1 MIKKCALIFTSV
13 FVLST
18 IASALEFSA
27 DVVTNYKG
35 KTGPAKSKMY
45 MGNNKW
51 RMESEAAGKKSVSII
66 LADKK
71 IVWVL
76 MPESKM
82 YLEQK
87 LTPDKMMG
95 MGEKAPG
102 EVTRKKIGRE
112 KVDGIMCDKY
122 EVTYK
127 GPDGESKMYQW
138 LSSDNWPIKS
148 AAVDGSWSTE
158 FKNLKKGAQPGAL
171 FTIPAGYKKMPMP
184 DMGSMKGMK
193 PEDMQKMMKGFMK

>member
-1 MIKKCALIFTSV
+1 MIKKLVVTLLA
-13 FVLST
+13 VLSLSVM
-18 IASALEFSA
+18 AAALEFSA

-35 KTGPAKSKMY
+35 KTGPSSSKMY
-45 MGNNKW
+45 MSNNKW
-51 RMESEAAGKKSVSII
+51 RMESEMKGKKSISIM

-71 IVWVL
+71 VVWIL

-87 LTPDKMMG
+87 LTPEKMMG
-95 MGEKAPG
+95 MSSKAPG
-102 EVTRKKIGRE
+102 EVTRKKLGKE
-112 KVDGIMCDKY
+112 SVNGFNCDKY

-127 GPDGESKMYQW
+127 GPDGVTKMYQW
-138 LSSDNWPIKS
+138 LSSDSWPIKS
-148 AAVDGSWSTE
+148 AAVDGTWSTE
-158 FKNLKKGAQPGAL
+158 FKNLKKGAQPGGL

-193 PEDMQKMMKGFMK
+193 PGDMQKMMKGFMK